1 KNKEWGHYTNED
13 HSEYTV
19 KFKGGCVAT
28 LTISNL
34 AMSPRPRWRILGEQ
48 GAIEA
53 GDGKWLVK
61 SVVNG
66 RQMTAE
72 VPFAES
78 NWDAYYKNVY
88 RHLQGRAKLVITPES
103 GARVI
108 GVLGPKLDY
117 VVRTRIHDA
126 RKAEIWIRD
135 QYHNPHETWHS
146 IDEVLDWF
154 DESGIDYLNCVP
166 PILDTDGETA
176 PSYITATDPGD
187 RYQRLV
193 TQVSWLGTIAREGAL
208 FDMFGRKRS
217 A

>member
-1 KNKEWGHYTNED
+1 MN
-13 HSEYTV
+13 
-19 KFKGGCVAT
+19 FF
-28 LTISNL
+28 NL
-34 AMSPRPRWRILGEQ
+34 AIKDESFDVVISQ
-48 GAIEA
+48 GVLHHTFDARRA
-53 GDGKWLVK
+53 
-61 SVVNG
+61 
-66 RQMTAE
+66 
-72 VPFAES
+72 FAEIVR
-78 NWDAYYKNVY
+78 KVKP
-88 RHLQGRAKLVITPES
+88 GGLVVVGLYNRYARIPTWLR
-103 GARVI
+103 ARVI